1 MHRRRKGGLRST
13 PYRRETLASVRPP
26 SALRCGKEE
35 VFLERHTDTQHA
47 HFAIGTVAP
56 PERTSTAAQADGR
69 QLWVT
74 DLSQE
79 AAPLCAH
86 AAGEPALPRLAV
98 VVGSEGAGVSKT
110 MLAAADRRGLPSGVD
125 R

>member
-26 SALRCGKEE
+26 SALR
-35 VFLERHTDTQHA
+35 TQHA
-47 HFAIGTVAP
+47 HFASGTVAP

-86 AAGEPALPRLAV
+86 AAGQPALPRLAV